1 MLELYLNYINSKN
14 DIIKDLKVFGQM
26 WKVKIKGNING
37 LNMFSY
43 RDGSHLL
50 NCGLISKWTSFGASL
65 GKSEDLSLHYSL
77 RKLKGSY

>member
-1 MLELYLNYINSKN
+1 MLELNLNYINSKN
-14 DIIKDLKVFGQM
+14 GIIKDLKVFGQM

-43 RDGSHLL
+43 RDGYHLM
-50 NCGLISKWTSFGASL
+50 NCGLISKWTFFGVSL

-77 RKLKGSY
+77 RKLTGTF